1 MKNDFFVLADDGI
14 IQEEYLLS
22 RIVMQELCTEAAK
35 LKILGAM
42 EMIPTDKLVR
52 LLNVLELNIRGGDR
66 VSPITDVRGFLFIVL
81 EITSLL

>member
-1 MKNDFFVLADDGI
+1 MIA
-14 IQEEYLLS
+14 EEYLLS

-66 VSPITDVRGFLFIVL
+66 VSPITDVRYIVVVL
-81 EITSLL
+81 K